1 MLNKLTKILLLVVA
15 CLTCAPLLHA
25 QSSNRVWFAIWNGQP
40 TASSDVA
47 VQSLATSGGALAVTN
62 AISFVSQTNFP
73 PFNAPYDIAV
83 DGAMGKAYVLD
94 NGAGSQVENIYAFN
108 LGGSSA
114 QIAASGQV
122 IYSLSV
128 PPADVTSNIYPVI
141 SGLALDPTN
150 HYLYFNQFDP
160 VTGTNSYVGRLS
172 LATSSKSDA
181 ASSANGNPMLQTLYG
196 GQIPGVGPIAI
207 DATNLYLG
215 AYDVLNG
222 TNGIYAAPLSGAG
235 SFSELVTVSAGNTT
249 FTNGLIS
256 GVASYATSNLI
267 YYLTFDGG
275 AVNQN
280 YSVGQNAIWT
290 YNTATHVTTLIAS
303 NYMGYPNSIA
313 LDPAN
318 KRYYFTVG
326 QDGTGNVS
334 PTNYQAIYTGT
345 LGSSNQPSM
354 FYTPT
359 LSGQDIAGGANAGA
373 VSLQGLF
380 VQDIPGSYLPPVPGT
395 DIVTA
400 QKNLTLELPA
410 LALATKGSDPN
421 GGTLSLAAVNAS
433 STNGGSVVLNGNY
446 VFYTP
451 TTNFVGKDQFT
462 YTLVDSE
469 GGQAQGVVNINVL
482 SLNPP
487 IAGGLAMTGAP
498 NQLFLLY
505 HSSLGGGYTFMYANS
520 LYGPWIALSPGLAA
534 QAGDLIEYDDLTTSG
549 VATRFYRVVGS
560 GQ

>member
-1 MLNKLTKILLLVVA
+1 MLNKLTKTLLLAVA
-15 CLTCAPLLHA
+15 CLTGAPLLHA

-47 VQSLATSGGALAVTN
+47 VQSLATSGGALAVSN
-62 AISFVSQTNFP
+62 ASSFVSQTNFP
-73 PFNAPYDIAV
+73 AFNAPYDIAV

-141 SGLALDPTN
+141 SGVALDPTN
-150 HYLYFNQFDP
+150 HYLYFNQFDA

-172 LATSSKSDA
+172 LASSSKSDS
-181 ASSANGNPMLQTLYG
+181 ASSATGNPVLQAFYG

-207 DATNLYLG
+207 DATNLYIG
-215 AYDVLNG
+215 AYNVLNG
-222 TNGIYAAPLSGAG
+222 TNGVYAAPLSGAG
-235 SFSELVTVSAGNTT
+235 SFSELVTISAGNTT

-256 GVASYATSNLI
+256 GVASYAPSNLL

-280 YSVGQNAIWT
+280 YALGQNAVWT

-313 LDPAN
+313 VDPAN

-345 LGSSNQPSM
+345 LGSTNQPTTL
-354 FYTPT
+354 YTPT
-359 LSGQDIAGGANAGA
+359 LSGQDVAGGANAGS
-373 VSLQGLF
+373 VSLQGIF
-380 VQDIPGSYLPPVPGT
+380 VQDLPNSYLPPVAGLAT
-395 DIVTA
+395 LTA

-410 LALATKGSDPN
+410 TGLLNHDSDPN
-421 GGTLSLAAVNAS
+421 GGTLSVTGVNAA
-433 STNGGSVVLNGNY
+433 STNGGSVVLSGNY

-451 TTNFVGKDQFT
+451 ATNFVGKDQFT
-462 YTLVDSE
+462 YTLGDSE
-469 GGQAQGVVNINVL
+469 GTQTQGAVNLNVL

-487 IAGGLAMTGAP
+487 LAGGLTMIGAP
-498 NQLFLLY
+498 NQLFLLF

-520 LYGPWIALSPGLAA
+520 LPGPWLPLSPGLSA
-534 QAGDLIEYDDLTTSG
+534 QTGDLIEYDDLTTSG
-549 VATRFYRVVGS
+549 VATRFYRVVSS